1 MRNLNQEKNEATTT
15 TSEEEM
21 ELADN
26 EPVTVSHRHKIRMNR
41 VFREVVG
48 SKFIPDPEVDNFYER
63 ARSWIVVKLNLRK

>member
-1 MRNLNQEKNEATTT
+1 MRNLNQEKNEATIT

-21 ELADN
+21 ELVDN

-48 SKFIPDPEVDNFYER
+48 RKFIPYPEVYNYYER
-63 ARSWIVVKLNLRK
+63 ARSLIVVKLNLRK

>member
-1 MRNLNQEKNEATTT
+1 MRNLNQEKNEATIT

-21 ELADN
+21 ELVDN

-48 SKFIPDPEVDNFYER
+48 SKFIPYPEVDNFYES
-63 ARSWIVVKLNLRK
+63 ARSWLVVKLNLRK

>member
-21 ELADN
+21 ELANN

-41 VFREVVG
+41 VFREVDRK
-48 SKFIPDPEVDNFYER
+48 S
-63 ARSWIVVKLNLRK
+63 VV